1 MNDLKHALLTLG
13 FKQLSTYLQSGNVVF
28 EAESKNCKELEKS
41 ISKVIQNTFS
51 FDIKVKVIE
60 KEQFLSA
67 FEENPFIGKSEID
80 TKQLYYIHLMG
91 APDLEMLKQLQSDHN
106 IPEKMSLTGEVL
118 YVHYVNGYGRSKIH
132 GNGIERKLKV
142 TATARN
148 HNTMKHLAQMLE
160 KLK

>member
-1 MNDLKHALLTLG
+1 
-13 FKQLSTYLQSGNVVF
+13 
-28 EAESKNCKELEKS
+28 
-41 ISKVIQNTFS
+41 
-51 FDIKVKVIE
+51 
-60 KEQFLSA
+60 
-67 FEENPFIGKSEID
+67 
-80 TKQLYYIHLMG
+80 
-91 APDLEMLKQLQSDHN
+91 MLKQLESDHN

-142 TATARN
+142 AATARN